1 MELSEQGEIIMSD
14 LWLEI
19 YSHLMERDEEALRM
33 QHIITIEMERLLIP
47 YKSQLTE
54 EELEKLHYLLY
65 DVINVAQKEAMLY
78 GMKFMMKF
86 LLEL

>member
-1 MELSEQGEIIMSD
+1 MND

-19 YSHLMERDEEALRM
+19 YSHLMERDDEALRM
-33 QHIITIEMERLLIP
+33 QHIITMEMERLLIP

-65 DVINVAQKEAMLY
+65 DVINVAQKEAVMY
-78 GMKFMMKF
+78 GIKSMMKF

>member
-1 MELSEQGEIIMSD
+1 MSD

-33 QHIITIEMERLLIP
+33 QHIITMEMERLLIP

>member
-1 MELSEQGEIIMSD
+1 MSD

-33 QHIITIEMERLLIP
+33 QHIITTETERLLIP

-54 EELEKLHYLLY
+54 EELERL
-65 DVINVAQKEAMLY
+65 
-78 GMKFMMKF
+78 
-86 LLEL
+86 

>member
-1 MELSEQGEIIMSD
+1 MSD

-33 QHIITIEMERLLIP
+33 QHIITTEMERLLIP

-78 GMKFMMKF
+78 GMKFIMKF

>member
-1 MELSEQGEIIMSD
+1 MSD

-33 QHIITIEMERLLIP
+33 QHIITTEMERLLIP
-47 YKSQLTE
+47 YKGQLTE
-54 EELEKLHYLLY
+54 EELEKLYYLLY

-78 GMKFMMKF
+78 GMKFIMKF